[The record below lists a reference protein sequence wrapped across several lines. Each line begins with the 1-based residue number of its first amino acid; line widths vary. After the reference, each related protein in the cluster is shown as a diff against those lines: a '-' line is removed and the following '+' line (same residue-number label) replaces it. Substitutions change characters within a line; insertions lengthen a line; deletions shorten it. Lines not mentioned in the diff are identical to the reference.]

1 MIVIQA
7 KVYSDFFK
15 KKLIGYY
22 SEDEKSDLPII
33 TEDIFYRY
41 IKTFNSVDEAVKFLE
56 KEYTPNNNSF
66 IDMKGIRIIGNPKI
80 VNVEL
85 TTKITKLFEYES

>member
-1 MIVIQA
+1 MLFRQKFIVTF
-7 KVYSDFFK
+7 SK